1 MKVLLSNLSMMTLK
15 KLDNNLTISWSR
27 LGRKQ
32 FAKEGNDA
40 REAQFLSEARRYDN
54 IKLQLITRL
63 FPSRH
68 IQLPPFRSDSLP
80 WPAYLPLTTQHHLP
94 SLRQAVHFGSYA
106 PWLII
111 FTLLRKLLFPPLSS
125 WRIPVHLPID
135 SVLHLRIVV

>member
-27 LGRKQ
+27 FGRKQ
-32 FAKEGNDA
+32 LTKEGNNT
-40 REAQFLSEARRYDN
+40 REAQFLSEVQRYDN

-80 WPAYLPLTTQHHLP
+80 CPTYLPLTTHHHLP
-94 SLRQAVHFGSYA
+94 SLRQAVHFDFYV

-111 FTLLRKLLFPPLSS
+111 FTLPRKLLFPPLSS

-135 SVLHLRIVV
+135 SVLHLRVVV